1 MKLLLTGAFN
11 YSEKQLKILENIVSD
26 IVFLKDETITLKEQK
41 HDFKNEEIQ
50 GIICN
55 SFFLHNNI
63 KDFKNLRYIQLLS
76 AGMDRVPLDYVK
88 ENDIRIYNAQGI
100 YSKPIAEWVILKIL
114 EIYKNSLFFHNNQRN
129 KLWIKNRN
137 ILELTDKKVC
147 ILGFGNI
154 GEAIA
159 RLLCAFGA
167 LGIGVDVIKKKSD
180 FLHEFYFMKDGVIL
194 INISRGKVIHE
205 QDFLEAI
212 QSKKIGAAALD
223 VFAVEPLPSDS
234 LLWDFDNV
242 SVTPHNS
249 YVSDKVSERL
259 FSLIIENLEKNIST
273 ENLGSYVNEKSR

>member
-1 MKLLLTGAFN
+1 
-11 YSEKQLKILENIVSD
+11 
-26 IVFLKDETITLKEQK
+26 
-41 HDFKNEEIQ
+41 
-50 GIICN
+50 
-55 SFFLHNNI
+55 
-63 KDFKNLRYIQLLS
+63 
-76 AGMDRVPLDYVK
+76 MDRVPLDYVK

-167 LGIGVDVIKKKSD
+167 LVIGVDVIKKKSD
-180 FLHEFYFMKDGVIL
+180 FLHEFYFMDEIFKPLSEADIVVVALPLNNETENYLNKTKFALMKDGVIL

-259 FSLIIENLEKNIST
+259 FSLIIENLEKIY
-273 ENLGSYVNEKSR
+273 LQKI